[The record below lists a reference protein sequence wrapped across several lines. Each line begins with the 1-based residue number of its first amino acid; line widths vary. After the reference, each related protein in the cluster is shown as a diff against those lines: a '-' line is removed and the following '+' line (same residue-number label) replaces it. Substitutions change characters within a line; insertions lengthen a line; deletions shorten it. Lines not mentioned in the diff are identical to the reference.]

1 MQLDRANLE
10 IDGPVA
16 VLRMNDP
23 DVLNALSP
31 PMIKDMTDAL
41 DFLAAA
47 ETPARCLVLTGTGR
61 GKSRRVRLVPIRC

>member
-1 MQLDRANLE
+1 MGDTHAVERANLE

-23 DVLNALSP
+23 DALNALSP
-31 PMIKDMTDAL
+31 GMIKGMTDAL

-47 ETPARCLVLTGTGR
+47 
-61 GKSRRVRLVPIRC
+61 RRRRDAWY